1 MREKNRKTKSKRNG
15 DNIMTQNIT
24 SKNTALNQIAK
35 TFTEKRYRE
44 LFKDAIV
51 LDYGCGKG
59 MSCDYCLDVLQAE
72 KWYGY
77 DKYNEPYTSL
87 EIMSE
92 FIREVQANNNEN
104 KKNKNSVI
112 TVNNVLNVLQN
123 IRDIREIFHFAL
135 RMISRLNCTVIFKIY
150 EGNGTGNGKITKKDC
165 YQRNEKTSAYENMLK
180 EFINDT
186 FVHMS
191 VYTELNIVR
200 CGQYIEVSK
209 A

>member
-1 MREKNRKTKSKRNG
+1 
-15 DNIMTQNIT
+15 MTQNIT

-35 TFTEKRYRE
+35 TFTEKRYKE

-59 MSCDYCLDVLQAE
+59 MSKEYCLNTLQVG

-77 DKYNEPYTSL
+77 DKYNEPYTNL
-87 EIMSE
+87 ETISN
-92 FIREVQANNNEN
+92 FIREVQKSDNRDNKN
-104 KKNKNSVI
+104 KKAVI
-112 TVNNVLNVLQN
+112 TVNNVLNVLQD

-135 RMISRLNCTVIFKIY
+135 RMVSLLNCTVIFKIY

-165 YQRNEKTSAYENMLK
+165 YQRNQKISAYENMLK

-186 FVHMS
+186 FVHMT
-191 VYTELNIVR
+191 VYTELKIVR
-200 CGQYIEVSK
+200 RGQYIEVSK

>member
-1 MREKNRKTKSKRNG
+1 MREKNG

-59 MSCDYCLDVLQAE
+59 MSRNYCLNVLQAK

-77 DKYNEPYTSL
+77 DKYNEPYTNL

-92 FIREVQANNNEN
+92 FIREVQNNNDEN
-104 KKNKNSVI
+104 KKAVI
-112 TVNNVLNVLQN
+112 TVNNVLNVLQD
-123 IRDIREIFHFAL
+123 RQAIREIFHFTL
-135 RMISRLNCTVIFKIY
+135 RMVSLLNCAVIFKIY
-150 EGNGTGNGKITKKDC
+150 EGNGTGNGKITKRDC
-165 YQRNEKTSAYENMLK
+165 YQRNEKTAVYEALLH
-180 EFINDT
+180 EFISDT
-186 FVHMS
+186 FVYMTE
-191 VYTELNIVR
+191 YTKLNIVR
-200 CGQYIEVSK
+200 RGQYIEVSR

>member
-1 MREKNRKTKSKRNG
+1 MREKNG

-59 MSCDYCLDVLQAE
+59 MSRDYCLDVLQVG

-77 DKYNEPYTSL
+77 DKYNEPYTNL
-87 EIMSE
+87 ETISN
-92 FIREVQANNNEN
+92 FIREVQNN
-104 KKNKNSVI
+104 SDRGAVI
-112 TVNNVLNVLQN
+112 TVNNVLNVLQD

-135 RMISRLNCTVIFKIY
+135 RMISHLNCTVIFKIY
-150 EGNGTGNGKITKKDC
+150 EGNGTGNGKISKKDC
-165 YQRNEKTSAYENMLK
+165 YQRNEKTAVYEALLH
-180 EFINDT
+180 EFIGDT
-186 FVHMS
+186 FVYM
-191 VYTELNIVR
+191 TEYAKVNVKR
-200 CGQYIEVSK
+200 HGQYIEVSK

>member
-1 MREKNRKTKSKRNG
+1 MREKNG

-35 TFTEKRYRE
+35 TFTEKKYRE

-59 MSCDYCLDVLQAE
+59 MSRNYCLNVLQAK

-77 DKYNEPYTSL
+77 DKYHEPYTNL

-92 FIREVQANNNEN
+92 FIRDVQEGD
-104 KKNKNSVI
+104 KKAVI
-112 TVNNVLNVLQN
+112 TVNNVLNVLQD

-135 RMISRLNCTVIFKIY
+135 RIVSQLNCTVIFKIY
-150 EGNGTGNGKITKKDC
+150 EGNRTGNGKISKKDC
-165 YQRNEKTSAYENMLK
+165 YQRNEKTAVYEALLH
-180 EFINDT
+180 EFISDT

-200 CGQYIEVSK
+200 RGQYIEVTVITG
-209 A
+209 